1 MSNQAARTDIFHAI
15 GDGNRRRIIELLA
28 ERPRTVGELAAEL
41 GIAQPSVS
49 QHLTVLRGVGLAVS
63 ERRGTSTIVSLTPEP
78 LQDVAAWCLA
88 QGGAAAS

>member
-1 MSNQAARTDIFHAI
+1 MSNTTARKDIFHAV

-49 QHLTVLRGVGLAVS
+49 QHVTVLREVGLTAS
-63 ERRGTSTIVSLTPEP
+63 ERRGTSTVVSLTPEP
-78 LQDVAAWCLA
+78 LRDVAAWCLA
-88 QGGAAAS
+88 QVK